1 MASLHLRA
9 IRDSRNAGRR
19 INHASLT
26 TRFTMASVMEL
37 LDELHAAGS
46 TIVMVTH
53 DTRFA
58 ERAERTIQ
66 LLDGRIVGATL
77 VA

>member
-1 MASLHLRA
+1 
-9 IRDSRNAGRR
+9 
-19 INHASLT
+19 
-26 TRFTMASVMEL
+26 MASVMEL